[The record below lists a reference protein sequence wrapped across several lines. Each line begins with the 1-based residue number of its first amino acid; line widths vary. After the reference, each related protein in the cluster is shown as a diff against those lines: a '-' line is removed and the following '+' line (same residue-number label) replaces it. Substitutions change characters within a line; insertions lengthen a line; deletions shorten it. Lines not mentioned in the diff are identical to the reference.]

1 MRRFLATT
9 ITLLLLSSMHAQQ
22 DSFLFRTPLSFYNT
36 DILSYLQVLHKNQQ
50 YEKMVP
56 FFTGE
61 LRSSRSQSAFVEL
74 LANAPFGYSM
84 KRAGIREVKKG
95 EAWSLTYQRTILGTQ
110 ETFKVDCMLVNDT
123 CRVVLSEPSFK
134 LIFKDK

>member
-1 MRRFLATT
+1 MV
-9 ITLLLLSSMHAQQ
+9 LSFSKTQGQHE
-22 DSFLFRTPLSFYNT
+22 SFLFRTPLSFYNT

-61 LRSSRSQSAFVEL
+61 LRASSSQSAFVEL

-95 EAWSLTYQRTILGTQ
+95 EEWSLTYQRTILGTQ
-110 ETFKVDCMLVNDT
+110 ETFKVDCKLIEDT
-123 CRVVLSEPSFK
+123 CRIILDPRAYK
-134 LIFKDK
+134 IIFP

>member
-1 MRRFLATT
+1 MRRFLAIT
-9 ITLLLLSSMHAQQ
+9 IMVLSFSKSQGQQ
-22 DSFLFRTPLSFYNT
+22 ESFLFRTPLSFYNT

-56 FFTGE
+56 FFTGQ

-84 KRAGIREVKKG
+84 KRSGIREVKPKQS
-95 EAWSLTYQRTILGTQ
+95 WSLTYSRTIVGTQ
-110 ETFKVDCMLVNDT
+110 ETFKIDCVLERDT
-123 CRVVLSEPSFK
+123 CRIMLDTNSFK
-134 LIFKDK
+134 AIFK

>member
-1 MRRFLATT
+1 MRKFLA
-9 ITLLLLSSMHAQQ
+9 ISIMVLSFSKTQGQQ
-22 DSFLFRTPLSFYNT
+22 ESFLFRTPLSFYNT

-61 LRSSRSQSAFVEL
+61 LRASSSQSAFVEL

-95 EAWSLTYQRTILGTQ
+95 EEWSLTYQRTIIGTQ
-110 ETFKVDCMLVNDT
+110 ETFKVDCVLEHDT
-123 CRVVLSEPSFK
+123 CRVMLDTNSFK
-134 LIFKDK
+134 AIFK